1 MGTLTKEILT
11 TDWDELSKEIAEY
24 EYPLLLKS
32 GMFFNFFPDLSGD
45 WDKDKEEF
53 IKFIEFRERWKKEN
67 T

>member
-1 MGTLTKEILT
+1 
-11 TDWDELSKEIAEY
+11 
-24 EYPLLLKS
+24 
-32 GMFFNFFPDLSGD
+32 MFFNFFPDLSGD